1 MKSTYKI
8 PKNMAEA
15 QDVCKKICAA
25 FCVGITF
32 DDEYKNFGYDRN
44 ECVCHTSI
52 ECAKFDTWNYDLLPF
67 AVLHELGHMKD
78 TSTNANAN
86 TFAKELAA
94 WKWAIDR
101 YILIF
106 KQNIG
111 IKQARYM
118 LKCLSSYLPDYNTFS
133 YDTSDKH
140 WFEEKEGQFWC
151 PIKKRVIQ

>member
-1 MKSTYKI
+1 MKTVYKI

-15 QDVCKKICAA
+15 QDVCKRICAA

-32 DDEYKNFGYDRN
+32 DDEYKNFGYDYN
-44 ECVCHTSI
+44 KCVCHTSI

-78 TSTNANAN
+78 TSTNANTN

-106 KQNIG
+106 LTTTLLVMTRLTSIG
-111 IKQARYM
+111 
-118 LKCLSSYLPDYNTFS
+118 LKRRKDGFGVQLRS
-133 YDTSDKH
+133 
-140 WFEEKEGQFWC
+140 
-151 PIKKRVIQ
+151 V